1 MSLGFLPLAILVD
14 RLISRISHAC
24 TLCSGKNAAE
34 DDFHINNIVVIVWLV
49 KCWTEWEK
57 KIQLQFYGGRASV
70 CMAKKGW
77 IESVPSCN
85 VVAVRSFTRS
95 VNWKSIQFAL
105 FEHYIM
111 LMRNNIQ
118 ILPNIPG

>member
-1 MSLGFLPLAILVD
+1 MIFT
-14 RLISRISHAC
+14 LI
-24 TLCSGKNAAE
+24 TLSSSSDLLNAE
-34 DDFHINNIVVIVWLV
+34 RN
-49 KCWTEWEK
+49 EK
-57 KIQLQFYGGRASV
+57 KNIQLQFYGGRASV